1 MSRTAMRRL
10 HAANP
15 VAHPPA
21 SRPIETVIP
30 GWESVARVP
39 GDRRSVAEPL
49 DPGRLARRRSTS
61 GSRVSG
67 GLAAGLAVGVTIAV
81 VVFALVAVHATKPPA
96 RTTGTP
102 TSMHDYTDAQGWSL
116 TYPSALHVVHGIQP
130 SALARQVTLTSFAA
144 PRKLAGRS
152 ATGQRLAVTSMPYV
166 LPLDAAGRF
175 PADGVALILQPFRG
189 FVLGPDSAF
198 PLALGQFGRLQ
209 ADPFLSGADVR
220 RAAIPPARTH
230 IVVGYSQEITVTVL
244 IGAKASGA
252 LRSDLAN
259 TIASLGFRR
268 LAPGSQVDGGAEILG
283 PASAYPVGSFTL
295 FHARFGGNSS
305 EPVYLVHA
313 PGRLGFGHQCLNK
326 SPCTPAGSF
335 YGIGPNY
342 NTRLDHA
349 PICQLRLDRPLDE
362 FYCANMGVRWDRV
375 GRVIARPASES
386 YAGSSE
392 GLYAKVTWDGQ
403 VMITPGWG
411 PQLSRP
417 AVHQLWPDWHQPN
430 EPLSR

>member
-1 MSRTAMRRL
+1 MSGAAMRRL
-10 HAANP
+10 RAADP

-21 SRPIETVIP
+21 PRPIDTVIP
-30 GWESVARVP
+30 GWESVGRVRS
-39 GDRRSVAEPL
+39 DRRSDAEPL
-49 DPGRLARRRSTS
+49 DLDRRARRSH
-61 GSRVSG
+61 VSG

-81 VVFALVAVHATKPPA
+81 VVFVLVAVHGTTPPA

-102 TSMHDYTDAQGWSL
+102 TSLHDYTDAQGWSL
-116 TYPSALHVVHGIQP
+116 TYPSALQVVQGTP
-130 SALARQVTLTSFAA
+130 PTALARQVTLTSFAA
-144 PRKLAGRS
+144 PRNLAGRS
-152 ATGQRLAVTSMPYV
+152 PTGKPVSVRSLPYT

-175 PADGVALILQPFRG
+175 PADGVAVILQPFRG

-198 PLALGQFGRLQ
+198 PLVLDQFGRPQ
-209 ADPFLSGADVR
+209 AEPFFSSADDR
-220 RAAIPPARTH
+220 RAAIPLARTH
-230 IVVGYSQEITVTVL
+230 AVVGYSQEIIVTVL

-259 TIASLGFRR
+259 TIASLAFRR
-268 LAPGSQVDGGAEILG
+268 LAPGSPVGGGEILG

-295 FHARFGGNSS
+295 FHARFAGHSS
-305 EPVYLVHA
+305 EPIYLVHA
-313 PGRLGFGHQCLNK
+313 PGRLGFGHQCLTN

-335 YGIGPNY
+335 YGIGPDY

-349 PICQLRLDRPLDE
+349 PVCQLRLDRPLDQ

-386 YAGSSE
+386 FVGSTE
-392 GLYAKVTWDGQ
+392 GLYAKVTWDRQ
-403 VMITPGWG
+403 VMVLPGWG

-417 AVHQLWPDWHQPN
+417 AVHQLWPNWHQPN

>member
-1 MSRTAMRRL
+1 MTRAAMRRL
-10 HAANP
+10 RAADP

-21 SRPIETVIP
+21 PRPIDTVIP
-30 GWESVARVP
+30 GWESVGPVRIDARHT
-39 GDRRSVAEPL
+39 VAEPM
-49 DPGRLARRRSTS
+49 DGRYGAGGRSRS
-61 GSRVSG
+61 GSRVSS

-81 VVFALVAVHATKPPA
+81 VAFALVAVHAVAPPA

-102 TSMHDYTDAQGWSL
+102 TSMHQYADTQGWSL
-116 TYPSALHVVHGIQP
+116 TYPSALHSVGELA
-130 SALARQVTLTSFAA
+130 STALTRQVTLTSFAA

-152 ATGQRLAVTSMPYV
+152 PAGERQSVTNQPYV

-175 PADGVALILQPFRG
+175 PADGVALILQPFGG

-198 PLALGQFGRLQ
+198 PLSLDQFGRQ
-209 ADPFLSGADVR
+209 RAEPFFSTADDR
-220 RAAIPPARTH
+220 RAAIPPAQTH
-230 IVVGYSQEITVTVL
+230 AVVGYSQEITVTVL
-244 IGAKASGA
+244 IGAKAPAA

-259 TIASLGFRR
+259 TIASLAFRR
-268 LAPGSQVDGGAEILG
+268 LAPGSQVDGAEILG

-295 FHARFGGNSS
+295 FHARFGGNAG

-313 PGRLGFGHQCLNK
+313 PGRLGFGHQCLNNG
-326 SPCTPAGSF
+326 PCTPAGSF
-335 YGIGPNY
+335 YGIGPGY
-342 NTRLDHA
+342 NTRLGHA
-349 PICQLRLDRPLDE
+349 PVCRLRLDRPLDE

-386 YAGSSE
+386 FVGSNG

-403 VMITPGWG
+403 VMIVPGWG

-417 AVHQLWPDWHQPN
+417 AVHQLWPAWHQPN

>member
-1 MSRTAMRRL
+1 MSKTAMRRL
-10 HAANP
+10 HAADP
-15 VAHPPA
+15 VPHPPA
-21 SRPIETVIP
+21 PRPIDTVIP
-30 GWESVARVP
+30 GWESVSRVRS
-39 GDRRSVAEPL
+39 DRRSDAEPL
-49 DPGRLARRRSTS
+49 DLGRRARRRSTS
-61 GSRVSG
+61 GSRVSS
-67 GLAAGLAVGVTIAV
+67 GLAAGLGVGVTIAV
-81 VVFALVAVHATKPPA
+81 VVFALIAVHATTPPA

-102 TSMHDYTDAQGWSL
+102 ASMHGYTDAQGWSL
-116 TYPSALHVVHGIQP
+116 TYPSALHVVQGLPP

-152 ATGQRLAVTSMPYV
+152 PTGKRLAVTSQPYV

-175 PADGVALILQPFRG
+175 PADGAALILQPFRG
-189 FVLGPDSAF
+189 FALGPDSAF
-198 PLALGQFGRLQ
+198 PLVLDEFGRPQ
-209 ADPFLSGADVR
+209 AEPFFSSADDR
-220 RAAIPPARTH
+220 SAAIPPGRTH

-244 IGAKASGA
+244 IGAKVSPA

-259 TIASLGFRR
+259 TVASLAFRR
-268 LAPGSQVDGGAEILG
+268 LAPGSLVDGAEILG

-305 EPVYLVHA
+305 GPIYLVHA
-313 PGRLGFGHQCLNK
+313 PGRLGFGHQCLNN

-349 PICQLRLDRPLDE
+349 PVCQLRLDRPLDE

-417 AVHQLWPDWHQPN
+417 AVHQLWPTWHQPN

>member
-1 MSRTAMRRL
+1 MRRL
-10 HAANP
+10 HDANP

-21 SRPIETVIP
+21 SRPIDAVIP
-30 GWESVARVP
+30 GWESVDRFRSH
-39 GDRRSVAEPL
+39 RRSVAGPL
-49 DPGRLARRRSTS
+49 DPGLRARRRSTP
-61 GSRVSG
+61 GFRVSG
-67 GLAAGLAVGVTIAV
+67 GLATGLAVGVTIAV
-81 VVFALVAVHATKPPA
+81 VVFALVAVHATTPPA
-96 RTTGTP
+96 RTTGTLP
-102 TSMHDYTDAQGWSL
+102 TSMQRYTDAQGWSL
-116 TYPSALHVVHGIQP
+116 TYPSALHVIQGLP
-130 SALARQVTLTSFAA
+130 PTALARQVTLTSFAA

-152 ATGQRLAVTSMPYV
+152 PTGRRLSVSSPPYV
-166 LPLDAAGRF
+166 LPLDGAGRF
-175 PADGVALILQPFRG
+175 PADGVALILQPFGG

-198 PLALGQFGRLQ
+198 PLALDQFGRPT
-209 ADPFLSGADVR
+209 AEPFFAGADVR

-252 LRSDLAN
+252 LRRDLAN

-268 LAPGSQVDGGAEILG
+268 LAPGSRIDGGAEILG

-295 FHARFGGNSS
+295 FRARFGGNSRK
-305 EPVYLVHA
+305 PVYLVHA
-313 PGRLGFGHQCLNK
+313 PGRLGFGHQCLNNR
-326 SPCTPAGSF
+326 PCTPAGSL

-342 NTRLDHA
+342 NTRLVHA
-349 PICQLRLDRPLDE
+349 PVCQLRLDRPLDE

-386 YAGSSE
+386 YVGSSE